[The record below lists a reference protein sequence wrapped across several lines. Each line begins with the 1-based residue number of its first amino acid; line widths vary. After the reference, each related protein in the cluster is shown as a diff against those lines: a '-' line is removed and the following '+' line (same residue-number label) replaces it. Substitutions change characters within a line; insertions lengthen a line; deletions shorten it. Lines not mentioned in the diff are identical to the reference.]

1 MVTFSRRFGFGGGAK
16 PQIYEDA
23 PKGLRI
29 GIWNL
34 IEDYVEDKCLPPSL
48 PSFETLYN
56 NLTAHFRLRRI
67 DGPGYA
73 GLIKRLVLDSFEWN
87 EIFDVIEFLFTEVF
101 YLDWDDSERSLLPVP
116 AKVGDAR
123 YQYTIAINKVL
134 SSENIGWKLKKG
146 RLERIGSEILEG
158 ETIEKA
164 RKLLMNTDFEGPNVQ
179 FNKALGF
186 FNKRPRPDLE
196 NCVKESVC
204 ALEGLVRIILK
215 DKNITL
221 GDATSLMV
229 GRKIIRKPFDKIF
242 HALYGFVSSEPGLR
256 HGAHALSTIDI
267 AETEFVLYNSAVC
280 MVFIANRFGVMPR
293 EILPTSSRLKAL
305 KEELPKPDKPPEF
318 PEDET
323 PDTPVDDDEV
333 PF

>member
-1 MVTFSRRFGFGGGAK
+1 MATFSRRFGFGGGAK

-23 PKGLRI
+23 PERLRI

-34 IEDYVEDKCLPPSL
+34 IEDYVEDKCLPTSL
-48 PSFETLYN
+48 PEFETFYN

-67 DGPGYA
+67 DGPGYN
-73 GLIKRLVLDSFEWN
+73 GLIKRLVLDSFEWS
-87 EIFDVIEFLFTEVF
+87 EIFDLIEFLFTQVF
-101 YLDWDDSERSLLPVP
+101 YFDWDDSERSLLPVP

-123 YQYTIAINKVL
+123 YQYTIAINKIL

-146 RLERIGSEILEG
+146 QLERVGSEILDG

-164 RKLLMNTDFEGPNVQ
+164 RKLLMNPDFEGPNVQ

-204 ALEGLVRIILK
+204 ALEGLVRILLK
-215 DKNITL
+215 DNNITL

-229 GRKIIRKPFDKIF
+229 GRKIIRKPFDKTF

-256 HGAHALSTIDI
+256 HGAHALSKIDI
-267 AETEFVLYNSAVC
+267 AETEFVLYSSAAC
-280 MVFIANRFGVMPR
+280 MVFVANRFGAMPR
-293 EILPTSSRLKAL
+293 EILPTSSRS
-305 KEELPKPDKPPEF
+305 KPPEEEFPELDEPAEF
-318 PEDET
+318 PEDDT
-323 PDTPVDDDEV
+323 PNTPVDDDEV

>member
-1 MVTFSRRFGFGGGAK
+1 MASFTRRFGFGGGAK

-23 PKGLRI
+23 PEGLRI

-34 IEDYVEDKCLPPSL
+34 IEDYAEDKCLPSSL
-48 PSFETLYN
+48 PSFEPFYN

-67 DGPGYA
+67 DGPGYD
-73 GLIKRLVLDSFEWN
+73 GLIKRLVLDSFKWN
-87 EIFDVIEFLFTEVF
+87 EIFDLIEFLFTEVF
-101 YLDWDDSERSLLPVP
+101 YCDWDNSERILLPVP
-116 AKVGDAR
+116 AKIGDAR
-123 YQYTIAINKVL
+123 YQYTIAINKIL

-146 RLERIGSEILEG
+146 QLERIGSDILDG

-164 RKLLMNTDFEGPNVQ
+164 RKLLMDPDFEGPNMQ

-196 NCVKESVC
+196 NCIKESVC
-204 ALEGLVRIILK
+204 ALEGLVRILLK

-229 GRKIIRKPFDKIF
+229 GKKIIRKPFDKTF
-242 HALYGFVSSEPGLR
+242 HALYGFASSEPGLR

-293 EILPTSSRLKAL
+293 EILPTSSRFKAL
-305 KEELPKPDKPPEF
+305 KEEFPEPDESPEF
-318 PEDET
+318 PEDDT
-323 PDTPVDDDEV
+323 PDAPVDDDEV